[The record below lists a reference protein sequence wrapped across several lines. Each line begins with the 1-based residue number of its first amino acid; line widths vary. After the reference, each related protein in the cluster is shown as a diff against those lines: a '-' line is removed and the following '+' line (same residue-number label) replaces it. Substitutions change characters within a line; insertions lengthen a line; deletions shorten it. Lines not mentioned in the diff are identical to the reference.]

1 MRKHPMSEYVTKLI
15 CIIRIITDEREEQ
28 LNQRDAQLFREQKA
42 CLEQLRLVEEQGEQM
57 EASLQNRQ
65 TQIKIRLG
73 MQNETLQKE
82 QERLEN
88 QIKANQEREKS
99 VSCRLEDWGKQLDK
113 KEVTL
118 RNQDSELKRRKILL
132 KSQARQREREHN
144 NAVDE
149 LQARVDTFEKADEE
163 FRRPKSQHA
172 RLGIVA
178 NSQMLQAKDSELAT
192 LKQKVQ
198 ELENSVFLFEQHG
211 GKMLLGEEGEEL
223 LNDERGFNSEEAEE
237 QIS

>member
-1 MRKHPMSEYVTKLI
+1 MSEYVTKLI

-172 RLGIVA
+172 RLGSMA

>member
-1 MRKHPMSEYVTKLI
+1 MSEYVTKLI

-82 QERLEN
+82 QERLKN

-172 RLGIVA
+172 RLGIIA

-223 LNDERGFNSEEAEE
+223 LNDERGFNSEEAEA

>member
-1 MRKHPMSEYVTKLI
+1 MSEYVTKLI

-118 RNQDSELKRRKILL
+118 RNQDSELKRLKILL

-163 FRRPKSQHA
+163 FRRPNSQHA
-172 RLGIVA
+172 RLGSMA